1 VIFVDTGAWYA
12 DFVSDDPDHKA
23 ARTFLKENRERLVTT
38 DHVIGETI
46 TLLRMRG
53 RRARALHALKR
64 LLSESSARV
73 EWVKEADIRE
83 AFSVFQKFS
92 DKEWSFTD
100 CVSRV
105 VMERLGLNKAFS
117 FDHHFRQFGT
127 VEVVP

>member
-1 VIFVDTGAWYA
+1 VTFVDTGAWYA

-23 ARTFLKENRERLVTT
+23 ARAFLKKNTGRLVTT

-46 TLLRMRG
+46 TLLRVRG
-53 RRARALHALKR
+53 RRARALDALTR
-64 LLSESSARV
+64 LLSEKVARIA
-73 EWVKEADIRE
+73 WVTEADVRG
-83 AFSVFQKFS
+83 AFAVFQKFA

-100 CVSRV
+100 CVSYV
-105 VMERLGLNKAFS
+105 VMERLGISKAFA

>member
-23 ARTFLKENRERLVTT
+23 ARSFLKGNRERLVTT

-64 LLSESSARV
+64 LLSERPARI
-73 EWVKEADIRE
+73 EWVREADIRE
-83 AFSVFQKFS
+83 AFQAIQLKLPV
-92 DKEWSFTD
+92 
-100 CVSRV
+100 
-105 VMERLGLNKAFS
+105 
-117 FDHHFRQFGT
+117 HRQT
-127 VEVVP
+127 SLPASAAHPAAT